1 MTFCGHRIDIGHM
14 KALLREL
21 GFKWNGAACSL
32 QHFFQQI
39 KEYLSTENK
48 PRAARE
54 SNHFDIDVNL
64 PKTRVFNCTAEE
76 TKLIDLKVQKKI
88 PVIDIV
94 REVFYNSKKTLYQIF
109 REFGNGQDLQID
121 QFVDTVNTYS
131 GSCLNESDLIE
142 AFKLLCVK
150 FGKQDTMNFRN
161 FQAIFTIDV
170 PKYGSQQ
177 SEIKVIQKVREWMF
191 VK

>member
-109 REFGNGQDLQID
+109 REF
-121 QFVDTVNTYS
+121 
-131 GSCLNESDLIE
+131 
-142 AFKLLCVK
+142 
-150 FGKQDTMNFRN
+150 R
-161 FQAIFTIDV
+161 TIDR
-170 PKYGSQQ
+170 QHD
-177 SEIKVIQKVREWMF
+177 VILNRNNLPLRNKFFSIINIDLPCNSLNCQIT
-191 VK
+191 